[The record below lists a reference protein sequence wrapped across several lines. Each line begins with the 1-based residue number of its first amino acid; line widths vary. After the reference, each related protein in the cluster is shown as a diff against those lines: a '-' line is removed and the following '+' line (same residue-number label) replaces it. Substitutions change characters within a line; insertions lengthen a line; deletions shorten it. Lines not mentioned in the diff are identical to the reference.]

1 MSTKH
6 VILALLDI
14 QPMSGYDLA
23 QNIKISTQSLWAASY
38 SQIYPTLHKLEEDG
52 SVTSSTTS
60 SEKGGERIL
69 YSLTELG
76 RKSLTVWMHQPV
88 QYLPFRDPFKLWASY
103 LDIIDPDVVQTA
115 IEHHINLHQERA
127 ESLEMIVEQ
136 IEKGFHPLIQLRAA
150 SIDED
155 RFERLK
161 KTRAFIFRELATQ
174 AREEIAFAR
183 RLRQF
188 SLELNR

>member
-38 SQIYPTLHKLEEDG
+38 SQIYPTLHKLEEEG
-52 SVTSSTTS
+52 AVTSSTTS

-69 YSLTELG
+69 YALTEIG
-76 RKSLTVWMHQPV
+76 RKSLEAWMHQPV

-103 LDIIDPDVVQTA
+103 LDRIAPAVVQKM
-115 IEHHINLHQERA
+115 IEQHIRLHQERA
-127 ESLEMIVEQ
+127 ESLETIVKQ
-136 IEKGFHPLIQLRAA
+136 IENGFHPLIQLRANSTDA
-150 SIDED
+150 EQ
-155 RFERLK
+155 FERLK

-174 AREEIAFAR
+174 AREEIAFAH

-188 SLELNR
+188 SLELNQ